1 MSQQG
6 TFPRGIITIVSAF
19 HTSLKLTFAH
29 HPRWCIVNVYTAVEP
44 IWTKFFLLHSCP
56 NCYGQNILHLNR
68 FAAICNMCTILH
80 CSCIVKSHDHLY
92 LHSVRQ
98 SFSSVTMSSCSLS
111 RNLRESYKQRE
122 VSNNLQPWL
131 FIPYSLHKG
140 VSSAAWRLHAR
151 ERERERGPLRMSAN
165 LQQAWNS
172 CFNGLSLVRLV
183 ERSLRIWACTHHRH
197 SVRFNTPS
205 GFTSRPL
212 EDPLKSE
219 MTKIKKIHSLLYK

>member
-1 MSQQG
+1 MYIQQW
-6 TFPRGIITIVSAF
+6 
-19 HTSLKLTFAH
+19 SLSELNSFSS
-29 HPRWCIVNVYTAVEP
+29 
-44 IWTKFFLLHSCP
+44 SCP

-80 CSCIVKSHDHLY
+80 CSCIVKSHDHIY

-98 SFSSVTMSSCSLS
+98 SFSSVTMFSCSLS
-111 RNLRESYKQRE
+111 RNLRESYRQRE

-140 VSSAAWRLHAR
+140 VSSAAWRLLAR
-151 ERERERGPLRMSAN
+151 ERERGRERERKRERGPLRMSAN

-183 ERSLRIWACTHHRH
+183 ERSLRILACTHQLH
-197 SVRFNTPS
+197 SVCVSTHQVA
-205 GFTSRPL
+205 L
-212 EDPLKSE
+212 QVDLLKIPWNQ